1 MGLLLDT
8 HVLVWALDKPER
20 LSLSVRQE
28 LEDPLNEVY
37 FSAASIWEIAIK
49 SKLGKV
55 NFRHSAEAIARGAT
69 DTGFIELPITA
80 SHSAAVAGLPGHHRD
95 PFDRLLVAQAMAL
108 PAHLLTVD
116 SALVPYSDLVRC
128 L

>member
-1 MGLLLDT
+1 MRR
-8 HVLVWALDKPER
+8 EI
-20 LSLSVRQE
+20 E
-28 LEDPLNEVY
+28 EPLNVVH

-49 SKLGKV
+49 PGPGKV
-55 NFRHSAEAIARGAT
+55 NFQDSAKAIAHGAVAP
-69 DTGFIELPITA
+69 GFIELPITA

-95 PFDRLLVAQAMAL
+95 PFERLLVAQAMAL

-116 SALVPYSDLVRC
+116 SALIPYSDLVRC

>member
-1 MGLLLDT
+1 M
-8 HVLVWALDKPER
+8 
-20 LSLSVRQE
+20 
-28 LEDPLNEVY
+28 
-37 FSAASIWEIAIK
+37 
-49 SKLGKV
+49 
-55 NFRHSAEAIARGAT
+55 NFRHLAEAIARGAT

-80 SHSAAVAGLPGHHRD
+80 SHGAAVAGLPGHHRD

-128 L
+128 P